1 MKNKLALLFLFI
13 ILVMSC
19 GCVVFKKN
27 VDPMKEEMIIPKNF
41 KITNAPPPL
50 NIQAVIGTNKA
61 LVAVW

>member
-27 VDPMKEEMIIPKNF
+27 VDPMKEEMIIPKEF

-50 NIQAVIGTNKA
+50 NIQAVIESNKPI
-61 LVAVW
+61 VAIW